1 MPPAGERQRFVKK
14 NPLELL
20 FTTSPIESDRQRR
33 CRFPGGAC
41 SPMSA
46 GVIDSQ
52 PELRLRSGSCP

>member
-46 GVIDSQ
+46 GVIV
-52 PELRLRSGSCP
+52 